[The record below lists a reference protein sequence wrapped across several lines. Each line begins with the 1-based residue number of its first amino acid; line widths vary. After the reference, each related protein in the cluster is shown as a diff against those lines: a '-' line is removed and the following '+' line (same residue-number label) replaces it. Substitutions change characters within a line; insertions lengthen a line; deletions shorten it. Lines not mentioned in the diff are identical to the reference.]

1 MQTRQSLANM
11 RQQLKTELER
21 LVKEEGFKFQYAN
34 DILELYDD
42 EIHDTSE
49 STAYD
54 KAMQDIDNVKNGE
67 WDL

>member
-1 MQTRQSLANM
+1 M
-11 RQQLKTELER
+11 REQLKKELNR
-21 LVKEEGFKFQYAN
+21 LVKEEGFNVQYAN

-42 EIHDTSE
+42 EINDTSE

-54 KAMQDIDNVKNGE
+54 KAMQDIDNVKAGE

>member
-1 MQTRQSLANM
+1 M
-11 RQQLKTELER
+11 REQLKTELER
-21 LVKEEGFKFQYAN
+21 LVKEENFKVQYAN

-42 EIHDTSE
+42 EIQDTSE

-54 KAMQDIDNVKNGE
+54 KAMQDIDNIKAGE

>member
-1 MQTRQSLANM
+1 M
-11 RQQLKTELER
+11 REQLKKELNR
-21 LVKEEGFKFQYAN
+21 LIKEESFNVQYAN

-42 EIHDTSE
+42 ERQDHSE

-54 KAMQDIDNVKNGE
+54 KAMQDIDNVKEGE

>member
-1 MQTRQSLANM
+1 M
-11 RQQLKTELER
+11 REQLKKELNR
-21 LVKEEGFKFQYAN
+21 LVKEEDFNAQYAN

-42 EIHDTSE
+42 EMEDHSE

-54 KAMQDIDNVKNGE
+54 KAMQDIDNVKAGE

>member
-1 MQTRQSLANM
+1 M
-11 RQQLKTELER
+11 REQLKKELNR
-21 LVKEEGFKFQYAN
+21 LVKEEDFNIQYAN

-42 EIHDTSE
+42 EINDTSE

-54 KAMQDIDNVKNGE
+54 KAMQDIDNVKAGE

>member
-1 MQTRQSLANM
+1 M
-11 RQQLKTELER
+11 LKEELQR
-21 LVKEEGFKFQYAN
+21 LVKKESFKIQYAN

-42 EIHDTSE
+42 EVEDTSE
-49 STAYD
+49 YTAYD

>member
-1 MQTRQSLANM
+1 MQKYREIL
-11 RQQLKTELER
+11 TEELQR
-21 LVKEEGFKFQYAN
+21 LVKKESFKIQYAN

-42 EIHDTSE
+42 EVEDHSDT
-49 STAYD
+49 TAYD

>member
-1 MQTRQSLANM
+1 M
-11 RQQLKTELER
+11 REQLKKELNR
-21 LVKEEGFKFQYAN
+21 LVKEESFNVQYAN

-42 EIHDTSE
+42 EINDTSE

-54 KAMQDIDNVKNGE
+54 KAMQDIDNVKAGE

>member
-1 MQTRQSLANM
+1 M

-21 LVKEEGFKFQYAN
+21 LVKEENFNIQYAN

-42 EIHDTSE
+42 ECEDHSE
-49 STAYD
+49 YTAYD